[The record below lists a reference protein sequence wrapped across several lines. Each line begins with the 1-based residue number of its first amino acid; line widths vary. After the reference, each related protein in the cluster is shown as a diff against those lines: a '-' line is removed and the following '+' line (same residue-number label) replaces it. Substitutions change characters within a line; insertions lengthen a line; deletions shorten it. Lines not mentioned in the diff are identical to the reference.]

1 MSVNG
6 RLEKFW
12 LQELTKPAFEDWL
25 ENEDAPVV
33 VIGLG
38 AIEQHGPHLP
48 LGTDSFDAMAMI
60 NEVAKSTNSVCVLP
74 TWIGYS
80 PHHMG
85 FKGTITFSED
95 TYLNVLLDTMS
106 SLAQHGVKRFV
117 FYSGHGGN
125 SNIMNL
131 AMQMAKQHLNVMT
144 FYPRGPR
151 GTETQRKNMDQMR
164 RHNDLHSGVGE
175 TNAALYLFPDLVEMW
190 RLDDWEPTLDI
201 DPKLRGFMDP
211 DRDDYELISQ
221 VVSACREPR
230 TDDFSRDGIYGFN
243 DPRESDPEEY
253 KRHFEERSQFYVD
266 FINLWKTIPLPPA
279 FRD

>member
-1 MSVNG
+1 MPTLLTLPFIQDFYSFFQGDRFLSIEVYSCWIDLSVNG

-12 LQELTKPAFEDWL
+12 LQELTRPAFEDWL
-25 ENEDAPVV
+25 KNEDAPVV

-48 LGTDSFDAMAMI
+48 LGTDSYDAMAMI
-60 NEVAKSTNSVCVLP
+60 QEVAKRTNSVCLLP

-95 TYLNVLLDTMS
+95 TYLNVLLDTIS

-131 AMQMAKQHLNVMT
+131 A
-144 FYPRGPR
+144 
-151 GTETQRKNMDQMR
+151 
-164 RHNDLHSGVGE
+164 
-175 TNAALYLFPDLVEMW
+175 
-190 RLDDWEPTLDI
+190 
-201 DPKLRGFMDP
+201 
-211 DRDDYELISQ
+211 ISN
-221 VVSACREPR
+221 
-230 TDDFSRDGIYGFN
+230 I
-243 DPRESDPEEY
+243 SD
-253 KRHFEERSQFYVD
+253 
-266 FINLWKTIPLPPA
+266 
-279 FRD
+279 